1 MNNLFKSLMPLQA
14 LCIVVVTGCYKADGV
29 YRLDPGTLPLTSTPI
44 NVDLVPSA
52 DHIEDKDRMW
62 PTNDAALLWNNRG
75 HTPILDPAGHQVT
88 LGEFKKV
95 TGIAKISCVSRGT
108 RIDINLQGLIPK
120 GRYSTWIFT
129 FKLPGFHN
137 NFSNLIGNG
146 ALNLNNGTENRFTA
160 SLDGSASLSTT
171 IHAQSLALFGSIG
184 DCLFSEFEIHL
195 MVAYSYNNG
204 LHNGPPDNPDSW
216 VTQFY
221 FPFRGN

>member
-1 MNNLFKSLMPLQA
+1 MNSLFKSLMPLSGLWIMIA
-14 LCIVVVTGCYKADGV
+14 TGCYKSDGV
-29 YRLDPGTLPLTSTPI
+29 YRLDPGTLPLTGTPI
-44 NVDLVPSA
+44 NVDLVPSSG
-52 DHIEDKDRMW
+52 HIENKDGMS
-62 PTNDAALLWNNRG
+62 PTNDTTLLWNNRG
-75 HTPILDPAGHQVT
+75 HTPVLEPSGHQVT

-95 TGIAKISCVSRGT
+95 TGIAKISCVNQGT
-108 RIDINLQGLIPK
+108 NIAINLQGLIPN

-137 NFSNLIGNG
+137 NFSHLIGNG
-146 ALNLNNGTENRFTA
+146 ALNLNNGAENRFKATA
-160 SLDGSASLSTT
+160 DGSASLSTT
-171 IHAQSLALFGSIG
+171 VHAQSLSLFGSIG

-195 MVAYSYNNG
+195 MFAYSYNNG